1 MIKYIM
7 SKKDNEKALWGIL
20 LSVIVFGVGYYFLN
34 YIATLE
40 EPPLG
45 HTIHILIGTT
55 LMAVAFLGV
64 FLISKYLYD
73 KRKRKKKRESKRRKH
88 KIVFLKNPKEK
99 INPNS

>member
-20 LSVIVFGVGYYFLN
+20 LSAVVFGIGYYFLN

-45 HTIHILIGTT
+45 HTIHILIGST
-55 LMAVAFLGV
+55 LMAVGVLGV
-64 FLISKYLYD
+64 ILIIKYLYD
-73 KRKRKKKRESKRRKH
+73 KRKRRKRKQSKRRKH
-88 KIVFLKNPKEK
+88 KVVFLKNNKKVNQPE
-99 INPNS
+99 